1 MLPLSIHLLSH
12 WSISLMT
19 DFQAPEE
26 VNSYS
31 KRAMLAF
38 YISILN
44 PGPLT
49 QLRL

>member
-1 MLPLSIHLLSH
+1 VQKKKFYRLILHKI
-12 WSISLMT
+12 LMT

-31 KRAMLAF
+31 ERAMLAF
-38 YISILN
+38 WILN